1 MSTKKKLG
9 FRQLR
14 LFYIRT
20 VYIDKG
26 TYKLEEIYS
35 TKLAGIFLGNRL
47 KPFIY
52 REEIYV
58 LNNRTYNAIRS
69 LSTKQELENNSDS
82 NSISPSLAK
91 TQQQDS
97 NQNMTNIEEDSI
109 SNDITSLQ
117 YKAWDRPTRNQCL
130 QQIVERVEEIKR

>member
-1 MSTKKKLG
+1 
-9 FRQLR
+9 
-14 LFYIRT
+14 
-20 VYIDKG
+20 
-26 TYKLEEIYS
+26 LEEIYS

-91 TQQQDS
+91 TQ
-97 NQNMTNIEEDSI
+97 
-109 SNDITSLQ
+109 
-117 YKAWDRPTRNQCL
+117 
-130 QQIVERVEEIKR
+130 